1 MNKDEWRGRR
11 DNARAF
17 LSSAEKLLAL
27 AEVGTNCN
35 PIISAAINACIAFT
49 DAVTIKYAGI
59 QNTGDH
65 GIASRALRNALGN
78 RADKGQLTRLTRL
91 LSRKD
96 DSQYGHRSASYEDAA
111 SILEQA
117 RRFAEWAEAELLR
130 P

>member
-1 MNKDEWRGRR
+1 
-11 DNARAF
+11 
-17 LSSAEKLLAL
+17 
-27 AEVGTNCN
+27 
-35 PIISAAINACIAFT
+35 
-49 DAVTIKYAGI
+49 
-59 QNTGDH
+59 
-65 GIASRALRNALGN
+65 
-78 RADKGQLTRLTRL
+78 LTRLTRL